1 MIVNPN
7 YPGAESEMAEVEAAG
22 PVIGTNPESASRRRI
37 RARNGIRDH

>member
-22 PVIGTNPESASRRRI
+22 PVIGLQIHKVTAGDV
-37 RARNGIRDH
+37 RARKGIRNH